1 MLGLLDKKNQ
11 MTLSFERKGDMIY
24 IIGKVTNDIASSQYL
39 IHYHKVD
46 YSPAPYFKL
55 DEEYE
60 LHKTILELIDHHLI
74 CSAHD
79 VSEGGL
85 FITLLESCIPN
96 QLGFDITTDSEIRE
110 DAFLFGEG
118 QGRVVV
124 SVCPSREDEFIDFMM
139 KQKVP
144 FITLGHVTKGELRID
159 DISYG
164 FIKDYTQFYNKAI
177 EKMLNTKDDN

>member
-1 MLGLLDKKNQ
+1 MSLA
-11 MTLSFERKGDMIY
+11 FERKGDMIY
-24 IIGKVTNDIASSQYL
+24 LIGPRNNDIASSQYL
-39 IHYHKVD
+39 IHYHGIEK
-46 YSPAPYFKL
+46 SPAPYFNL
-55 DEEYE
+55 DEEYQ
-60 LHKTILELIDHHLI
+60 LQQIISQLINKRLI

-85 FITLLESCIPN
+85 FITLLECSIPN

-118 QGRVVV
+118 QSRVVV
-124 SVCPSREDEFIDFMM
+124 SVCPSREEAFVEFMM
-139 KQKVP
+139 TQHFP

-164 FIKDYTQFYNKAI
+164 FIKDYTELYNNAI
-177 EKMLNTKDDN
+177 EKLLN